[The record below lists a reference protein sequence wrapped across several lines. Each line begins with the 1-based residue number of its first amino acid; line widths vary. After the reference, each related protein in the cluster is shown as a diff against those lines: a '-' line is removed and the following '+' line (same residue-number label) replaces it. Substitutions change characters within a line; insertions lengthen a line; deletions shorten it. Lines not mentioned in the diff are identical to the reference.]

1 MNPNQPPQKPTAT
14 NDLLKY
20 AGLGSQ
26 ILVSLGIAVFAG
38 YKLDQWMKLSFPL
51 LVWLLPLIVLCGI
64 MYRMIKET
72 STKDKQNDQK
82 KI

>member
-1 MNPNQPPQKPTAT
+1 MNPNQPQRKSAQ

-38 YKLDQWMKLSFPL
+38 YKLDRWLKIPLPL
-51 LVWLLPLIVLCGI
+51 LVWLLPLIVLIG
-64 MYRMIKET
+64 MIYNLIKQT
-72 STKDKQNDQK
+72 SKKKDG
-82 KI
+82 